1 LIALGKQVLV
11 VDLNPLS
18 RTARRATIT
27 IVDEVSRTLDLLS
40 AALLTNPEPTDFDNS
55 ANLRAAL
62 QVMAE
67 SAERL

>member
-1 LIALGKQVLV
+1 MALGKQVLV

-18 RTARRATIT
+18 RTARSATIT

-40 AALLTNPEPTDFDNS
+40 EALLMNPEPTDFDNS

>member
-1 LIALGKQVLV
+1 MALGKQVLV

-40 AALLTNPEPTDFDNS
+40 AVLLTNPEPTDFDNS

>member
-1 LIALGKQVLV
+1 MALGKQVLV

-40 AALLTNPEPTDFDNS
+40 EALLMNPEPTDFDNS